1 MNNEDLLKLTE
12 MFCHCWSRECEL
24 CKTFGDMYVVFGI
37 DRQPRGKLIC
47 LNCLCQVFLTST
59 GCSFLFSESFVCYIC
74 SDRNEACFS
83 IIRYRDESDNL
94 IERKLCWECFK
105 KITVSDWDLVCVM
118 LALK

>member
-12 MFCHCWSRECEL
+12 MFCHCWSRKCEL
-24 CKTFGDMYVVFGI
+24 CKTFGDMYAVFGI

-59 GCSFLFSESFVCYIC
+59 GCSSFSESFVCYVC
-74 SDRNEACFS
+74 SNRHKHCFS
-83 IIRYRDESDNL
+83 LVRQYDKGWL
-94 IERKLCWECFK
+94 IERKLCWKCFK